1 MAINENKLVKLD
13 EGRHS
18 LYPDPMI
25 LETIEKNYTWV
36 LVAILLVNLMQR
48 KIPNS
53 TKKRFAT
60 IYIASILL
68 VFQVGIVTILARNLD
83 HKWGI
88 LVLAVCVG
96 LLVIFRKRVLPFK
109 LTCAKCNTRLDM
121 NHIIGH
127 DDNLCQKC
135 YYEEHPEEAP
145 QEPAIEVVPDAVT
158 QSEANLVSDIDW
170 DLWDPKEVCVI
181 TYLFDG
187 DKVLLID
194 KKTGLGKGLVN
205 APGGHIEEAETALEA
220 AIREFKE
227 ETDLT
232 ITDLKMVGK
241 LNFQFK
247 DGLSE
252 RGYVYFAT
260 KHTGDAKETE
270 EAKPFWCP
278 VSEIPYDKM
287 WEDDLY
293 WLPLAL
299 EGKHFEGFFIFD
311 DQKMLDKNVVV
322 EDDEQ
327 E

>member
-1 MAINENKLVKLD
+1 
-13 EGRHS
+13 
-18 LYPDPMI
+18 MI

-36 LVAILLVNLMQR
+36 LVAILLVNLTQR

-60 IYIASILL
+60 IYLASILL
-68 VFQVGIVTILARNLD
+68 IFQVGIVTILARGFD
-83 HKWGI
+83 HKWAI
-88 LVLAVCVG
+88 LVLAVCIG
-96 LLVIFRKRVLPFK
+96 LLVIFRKRAFPFK
-109 LTCAKCNTRLDM
+109 LKCSQCNARLDV

-135 YYEEHPEEAP
+135 HYEAHPEEAP
-145 QEPAIEVVPDAVT
+145 QEPVVEAVPVSIE
-158 QSEANLVSDIDW
+158 QSEANQVSDIDW
-170 DLWDPKEVCVI
+170 DNWDPKEVCVI

-187 DKVLLID
+187 EKVLLID

-205 APGGHIEEAETALEA
+205 APGGHIEEHETAYEA

-227 ETDLT
+227 ETDLD
-232 ITDLKMVGK
+232 ISDLKMVGK

-252 RGYVYFAT
+252 RGYVYFASN
-260 KHTGDAKETE
+260 HRGEAKETE

-287 WEDDLY
+287 WEDDLS

-299 EGKHFEGFFIFD
+299 EGKRFEGFFIFD

-322 EDDEQ
+322 EDDE
-327 E
+327 EE